1 MSDSLNEK
9 IKEIGSMFGI
19 DEIPDNI
26 GDIVQSFI
34 GSDNSEITE
43 SKEINKDNLI
53 EQNNENTSGFDF
65 DINKCVQIMNKYKEV
80 KNHKN
85 KDKKIQ
91 LLYAIEPFLNDK
103 RKDKVSN
110 CVKLLTF
117 ADVAKDLK
125 LF

>member
-26 GDIVQSFI
+26 GDIVQTFI
-34 GSDNSEITE
+34 SSD
-43 SKEINKDNLI
+43 NKDNLI

>member
-1 MSDSLNEK
+1 
-9 IKEIGSMFGI
+9 
-19 DEIPDNI
+19 
-26 GDIVQSFI
+26 
-34 GSDNSEITE
+34 
-43 SKEINKDNLI
+43 
-53 EQNNENTSGFDF
+53 
-65 DINKCVQIMNKYKEV
+65 MNKYKEV

>member
-43 SKEINKDNLI
+43 SKEISKDNLI
-53 EQNNENTSGFDF
+53 EQNNENASGFDF

>member
-1 MSDSLNEK
+1 MSDSLNDK

-19 DEIPDNI
+19 EEMPDNI
-26 GDIVQSFI
+26 GEIVQTFI
-34 GSDNSEITE
+34 GSNKNENTNNEIT
-43 SKEINKDNLI
+43 KENLI
-53 EQNNENTSGFDF
+53 EQNIEKSNSFDF
-65 DINKCVQIMNKYKEV
+65 DIEKCVQIMNKYKEV
-80 KNHKN
+80 KNHKKN
-85 KDKKIQ
+85 DKKIQ

-117 ADVAKDLK
+117 ADIAKDLK